1 MKQNEYFGWPGWETV
16 DPPIG
21 EGGFGTVYEIRREV
35 CGDVERKALK
45 VIRIPKDKSE
55 IDLMRV
61 EGLDD
66 DSISNSFYNQVSD
79 IMREYKIMSRMEDNP
94 NIVHCDDFQYS
105 RHSDGIGW
113 DVSIRMELLTPLI
126 KALGKVKTEDQLIR
140 MAIELCNG
148 LAACHEANII
158 HRDIKPQNI
167 FVSPKGRFKLGDF
180 GISRV
185 IEHATR
191 ATAGVGTYNFMAPE
205 VASGDTYGFTAD
217 IYSLGMV
224 LYWLLNEYRGPF
236 LPSAPTPLTSKDY
249 ENARYRRFKGDN
261 LPYPKNGSPALHTV
275 VLKACAFKPEK
286 RYQSARELME
296 ALQQILTSR
305 IAADQ
310 DATLSENQERAVIQK
325 KAKKN
330 KAGVDTG
337 IGKENNQ
344 GSGKEDGSH
353 QKGKQRILYFAMAT
367 VFAIVLCFLM
377 KNYFQH
383 MDSRTDAFSG
393 QKTGD
398 QNVCNHAFT
407 IEDTGNG
414 AMYVCERCGL
424 QNPIKTDSETP
435 ESICPHEYDLQMME
449 NGLPMFI
456 CRKCGA
462 FNTESAIPLTFL
474 QKESDTNSGSG
485 SKDVLFGDF
494 LSYYGSEMHEAIKFW
509 VIDSKGYSNTESVD
523 YYLGKACTY
532 LSAHILAGEK
542 CDPKANM
549 TIRMYGDGKL
559 IFEQRDITVDS
570 NLEPMVAVA
579 GVNILRIECS
589 TDSNVFGHCIV
600 EGAISYE
607 DIGIGSTPEKPWIE
621 NVLMSDEVPEEIVYN
636 GYDAFVMGSAIPRKQ
651 IQSIT
656 FLDTLKDAPTDS
668 WDVSENGDGSVRAWV
683 KNGSDLFFGTNG
695 GINAKH
701 CKGLFYGYYN
711 VSEINFNHCFH
722 TDFATNMA
730 SMFDYCPAL
739 SVLDV
744 SDFNTANVTDMS
756 GMFYDCSSLTSIDL
770 SGFNTSK
777 VTGMS
782 CMFTNC
788 SKIKSLDL
796 SSFDTSNVTS
806 MNWMF
811 NKCLSLSNLVI
822 DGFRTTNV
830 TDMGNMFFECPKL
843 ETINGLEGFDTRN
856 VVNHDDF
863 MEPEKLVNGHRWE
876 ELFERT
882 DNGNIETIP
891 FSTGDIVTFGKYE
904 QNNNRQNGTE
914 PIEWLVL
921 EIQNGKALLLSKYA
935 LDAKPY
941 HDRYGSITWEDCS
954 LREWLNGDFLNTAFS
969 EAEKNSVLTAEID
982 NSKSQGYHE
991 WRTDGGNNTVD
1002 KVFLLSDAEAWF
1014 YFSSNASRRCTPTA
1028 YASAMGADFKTE
1040 NGEQYATGWWLR
1052 SPGENEYSA
1061 EYVNFRGD
1069 HISNVVGNG
1078 YVSIR
1083 PAVWVSSTAELKAQ

>member
-1 MKQNEYFGWPGWETV
+1 MRQNEHFGWPGWDTV

-35 CGDVERKALK
+35 CGDLERKALK

-66 DSISNSFYNQVSD
+66 ESISNSFYNQVSD
-79 IMREYKIMSRMEDNP
+79 IMREYKIMSRMDDNP

-113 DVSIRMELLTPLI
+113 DVSIRMELLTPLM
-126 KALGKVKTEDQLIR
+126 KTLGKVKTEDQIIR
-140 MAIELCNG
+140 MGIELCNG
-148 LAACHEANII
+148 LGACHEANII

-185 IEHATR
+185 IEDATR

-205 VASGDTYGFTAD
+205 VAAGDTYGYTAD

-236 LPSAPTPLTSKDY
+236 LPYSPTPLTSKDY
-249 ENARYRRFKGDN
+249 EEARYRRFKGDK
-261 LPYPKNGSPALHTV
+261 LPCPKNGSPALHMV

-296 ALQQILTSR
+296 ALQKVLTDKTST
-305 IAADQ
+305 DQ
-310 DATLSENQERAVIQK
+310 DATLSEKQERTVIQK
-325 KAKKN
+325 QTKKN
-330 KAGVDTG
+330 KADVDAG
-337 IGKENNQ
+337 IGKEITQ
-344 GSGKEDGSH
+344 GQGKGVGSYEKRKLKILHCVVAAVLVFSLFLCLGYYTVSHKPEDET
-353 QKGKQRILYFAMAT
+353 KPVA
-367 VFAIVLCFLM
+367 
-377 KNYFQH
+377 
-383 MDSRTDAFSG
+383 
-393 QKTGD
+393 
-398 QNVCNHAFT
+398 
-407 IEDTGNG
+407 
-414 AMYVCERCGL
+414 
-424 QNPIKTDSETP
+424 ETP
-435 ESICPHEYDLQMME
+435 W
-449 NGLPMFI
+449 
-456 CRKCGA
+456 
-462 FNTESAIPLTFL
+462 T
-474 QKESDTNSGSG
+474 
-485 SKDVLFGDF
+485 
-494 LSYYGSEMHEAIKFW
+494 
-509 VIDSKGYSNTESVD
+509 
-523 YYLGKACTY
+523 
-532 LSAHILAGEK
+532 
-542 CDPKANM
+542 
-549 TIRMYGDGKL
+549 
-559 IFEQRDITVDS
+559 
-570 NLEPMVAVA
+570 
-579 GVNILRIECS
+579 
-589 TDSNVFGHCIV
+589 
-600 EGAISYE
+600 
-607 DIGIGSTPEKPWIE
+607 E
-621 NVLMSDEVPEEIVYN
+621 NVLMSDEAPEWIVYN
-636 GYDAFVMGSAIPRKQ
+636 GYDAFVMGSDIPRKQ

-668 WDVSENGDGSVRAWV
+668 WDVSENEDGSVLAWV
-683 KNGSDLFFGTNG
+683 KNGSELFFGANG
-695 GINAKH
+695 GINAKY

-711 VSEINFNHCFH
+711 VSKINFNHCFH
-722 TDFATNMA
+722 TDYATNMA
-730 SMFDYCPAL
+730 SMFDFCPAL

-788 SKIKSLDL
+788 SSIKNLDL

-811 NKCLSLSNLVI
+811 NKCLTLSNLVI

-843 ETINGLEGFDTRN
+843 VAINGIEDFDTRN
-856 VVNHDDF
+856 VANYDDF
-863 MEPEKLVNGHRWE
+863 MESGKLVNGHRWE
-876 ELFERT
+876 ELFEKT
-882 DNGNIETIP
+882 ENGNFKTIP
-891 FSTGDIVTFGKYE
+891 FSAGDVITFGRYE
-904 QNNNRQNGTE
+904 QDNNRQNGTE

-982 NSKSQGYHE
+982 NSNSQGYHE
-991 WRTDGGNNTVD
+991 WRTDGGNSTVD

-1014 YFSSNASRRCTPTA
+1014 YFGSDADRRCTPTA
-1028 YASAMGADFKTE
+1028 YASAIGADFKTE

-1083 PAVWVSSTAELKAQ
+1083 PAVWVSSTAELKP